1 MFRLNFTPKL
11 KLVKYFIF
19 NKLDYL
25 ILTMASITYIVS
37 MFHLA
42 YLKYYTFNAT
52 FYDLG
57 INNEALWLL
66 SHGFISN
73 YFKSHFNL
81 IYPLQFEKGIMF
93 LILPM
98 YSIYPHPVTL
108 IFLQSLFLGITVF
121 PIYIASNNI
130 IKSKVISVIIALS
143 YLVFFPNASTNLF
156 DFHFISLFP
165 FFYLMSV
172 MFWTMKKTKLM
183 CLFSIITATINPL
196 TLILTVFLLI
206 YVFLFDLKNKEK
218 IVLLDFSKAEIQVLV
233 TILGLIVLFILYHVF
248 GTLYFAGVD
257 TAGGGSTLT
266 FAINYKLELFLFLF
280 GALAFLPLF
289 EPKTL
294 FLIAPYAGFVLLSSN
309 STNFVTFGLMYTE
322 LAVGPLYFGLLLGV
336 KSIMPKISSHSE
348 VSSNR
353 FGLKRLISYKKANT
367 SSFKIMTAF
376 IVVVIVFTFVYFP
389 YSPINND
396 VQGGYF
402 NGNHESNKL
411 VSITPEVLCL
421 HKIISMIPSNASVLT
436 LNDIPQVSGREY
448 IGVIGSQINIS
459 YKYILFNSYFNYF
472 TQPNLYMSFINNA
485 ISNESYGILAETPY
499 NILLEKNY
507 TLPPQLFTPFKLN
520 ESAGNLSPCENAI
533 KSGNVITDNF
543 SNVYMWFGPY
553 ITLFPGIYNFTF
565 YLSSGNVTSN
575 NSQAVYIEVM
585 SGHTIYAS
593 KTILRNYFEQNN
605 TVVGFTLTVELKSV
619 TGFVQF
625 RGLYNSGE
633 AKLSIHSVY
642 INQISI

>member
-1 MFRLNFTPKL
+1 M
-11 KLVKYFIF
+11 
-19 NKLDYL
+19 DYL
-25 ILTMASITYIVS
+25 ILTMASITYIAS

-57 INNEALWLL
+57 LNNEALWLL

-73 YFKSHFNL
+73 YYKSHFNL

-98 YSIYPHPVTL
+98 YSIYPHPITL
-108 IFLQSLFLGITVF
+108 IFLQSAFLGITVF
-121 PIYIASNNI
+121 PIYVASRNI
-130 IKSKVISVIIALS
+130 INSKVISIIIALS
-143 YLVFFPNASTNLF
+143 YLVFFPIASANLF
-156 DFHFISLFP
+156 DFHFVSLFP

-183 CLFSIITATINPL
+183 CLFAIITATINPL
-196 TLILTVFLLI
+196 ALILTVFLLI
-206 YVFLFDLKNKEK
+206 YIFLLDLKNKK
-218 IVLLDFSKAEIQVLV
+218 KRVLLDFSKAEIHVLV

-248 GTLYFAGVD
+248 GTLYFAGID
-257 TAGGGSTLT
+257 TTSGSSSLT

-289 EPKTL
+289 EPMTL
-294 FLIAPYAGFVLLSSN
+294 FLIAPYAGFVLLSSD
-309 STNFVTFGLMYTE
+309 SANFVTFGLMYTE

-336 KSIMPKISSHSE
+336 KSIMPKKTSYRKVGSY
-348 VSSNR
+348 R

-376 IVVVIVFTFVYFP
+376 IVVVIVFALVYFP

-402 NGNHESNKL
+402 NGNHDSSKL

-459 YKYILFNSYFNYF
+459 YKYILFNSYFSYF
-472 TQPNLYMSFINNA
+472 TQPNLYVSFINNA
-485 ISNESYGILAETPY
+485 ISNESYGILAEAPY

-520 ESAGNLSPCENAI
+520 ESAVNLSPCENAI
-533 KSGNVITDNF
+533 RSGNIITDNS

-565 YLSSGNVTSN
+565 YLSSGNVTST

-585 SGHTIYAS
+585 SGNTIYAS

-605 TVVGFTLTVELKSV
+605 TVVGFTLTVNLKSV
-619 TGFVQF
+619 TNFVEF

-642 INQISI
+642 INQNSTVS